1 MRIFACGVLVLMSCG
16 AANAQ
21 TSNDLQIRLGMYSLN
36 PDGGERPGGA
46 WFVTRPVIGK
56 PLQSYWSFGETC
68 EAWTVS
74 SKPYAREDAT
84 VAWRIETTPIRVEKE
99 AVTFRLRWV
108 RVAPLKQQL
117 EQLSFDDAKAPTPTE
132 DLELTLR
139 PGQSYPV
146 DSVRVP
152 AGAKNVHG
160 KPCGPSESIR
170 VSVDVYPDADAE
182 RRLVVTDLWLV
193 ERLPDGSEAQRSQ
206 PLTIRGLPNR
216 PSRFY
221 FDSLVDGTST
231 LDIFGLLTASPE
243 SNTIAVSVDT
253 RSRWAPEPRNVSG
266 PQRFLNSKI
275 EVKPAET
282 VDVRL
287 PLLGEESG
295 VFAKRALS
303 IRIRARQLR

>member
-1 MRIFACGVLVLMSCG
+1 MRAIACGVLVLMFAG

-21 TSNDLQIRLGMYSLN
+21 TGNDLQIRLGMYSLN
-36 PDGGERPGGA
+36 PDGGERPGGIWYIA
-46 WFVTRPVIGK
+46 RPAIGK
-56 PLQSYWSFGETC
+56 PAQSFWSFGETC

-84 VAWRIETTPIRVEKE
+84 TAWRIETTPLRVEGE

-117 EQLSFDDAKAPTPTE
+117 EQLSFDDTKARIPSE
-132 DLELTLR
+132 DIELTLR

-152 AGAKNVHG
+152 AGTKNVHG

-170 VSVDVYPDADAE
+170 VSVDVYPDADNE
-182 RRLVVTDLWLV
+182 RRLVAADLWLV

-206 PLTIRGLPNR
+206 PLTVRGLPNR
-216 PSRFY
+216 PFRFY
-221 FDSLVDGTST
+221 FDSLADGKAT
-231 LDIFGLLTASPE
+231 LDIYGIMTATPE
-243 SNTIAVSVDT
+243 TSAIAVSVET
-253 RSRWAPEPRNVSG
+253 RSRWAPEPRNISG
-266 PQRFLNSKI
+266 PQQFFSSEI
-275 EVKPAET
+275 QIKPDET
-282 VDVRL
+282 VEMRL
-287 PLLGEESG
+287 PLIEVGP
-295 VFAKRALS
+295 FAKRALS